1 MAEYIN
7 PDVIVDIWNELIF
20 EDDKEIVDL
29 VLRNHGYDINDI
41 LDEYRKE
48 YLEV

>member
-7 PDVIVDIWNELIF
+7 PEVIVDIWNELIF
-20 EDDKEIVDL
+20 EDDQDIVDL
-29 VLRNHGYDINDI
+29 ALRNHGYDINDI

-48 YLEV
+48 YLS